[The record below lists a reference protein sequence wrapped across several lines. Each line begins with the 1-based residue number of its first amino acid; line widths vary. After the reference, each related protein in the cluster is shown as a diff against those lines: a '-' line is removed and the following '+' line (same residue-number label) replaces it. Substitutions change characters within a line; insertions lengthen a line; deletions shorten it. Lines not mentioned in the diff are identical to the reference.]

1 MKLAE
6 LPLTILVKE
15 ALHGVEPAT
24 VMTLHVVHVKVPA
37 EDMPVMV
44 WHTV

>member
-1 MKLAE
+1 VKLAE
-6 LPLTILVKE
+6 FPLTILVNE
-15 ALHGVEPAT
+15 ALQGVEPAT
-24 VMTLHVVHVKVPA
+24 VITLHVVHVKVPA